1 MTTLLRIVPPKDF
14 EALSVTQA
22 RAFLARYVAT
32 SADRLEQFIEL
43 VAATGGPARERLDRS
58 PESLVPL
65 HAWFVSRARRAD
77 APDAAGE
84 LPEWYEPDPPALA
97 SSRLAPCTIADADG
111 LALYFAE
118 VLRRAMPGL
127 RWDIGKEPKRL
138 RYAHQ
143 HKPLLKDSDLDIDVI
158 GIAYGMGVRAA
169 IMGTSLEPE
178 ALLTVY
184 RAWTEAPSS

>member
-1 MTTLLRIVPPKDF
+1 MPPKDF
-14 EALSVTQA
+14 GALSETEA

-32 SADRLEQFIEL
+32 SAARLEQFIQL
-43 VAATGGPARERLDRS
+43 VEATGGPARERLDGS
-58 PESLVPL
+58 PDSLVPL

-84 LPEWYEPDPPALA
+84 LPEWYEPDPPELA
-97 SSRLAPCTIADADG
+97 RSRLAPRTIADADG

-118 VLRRAMPGL
+118 ILRRAMPGL
-127 RWDIGKEPKRL
+127 QWDIGREPARF

-143 HKPLLKDSDLDIDVI
+143 HKPLLKDGDLDIDVV

-178 ALLTVY
+178 ALLGVY
-184 RAWTEAPSS
+184 RAWTEAPAP